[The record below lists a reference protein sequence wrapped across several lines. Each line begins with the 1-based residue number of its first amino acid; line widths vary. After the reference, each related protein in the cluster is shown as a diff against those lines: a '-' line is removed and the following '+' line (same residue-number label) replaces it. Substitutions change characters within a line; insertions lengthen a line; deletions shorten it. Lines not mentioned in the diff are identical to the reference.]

1 MISSLRRIFGS
12 YSKAQEMLFL
22 LHGLKAVVRQGFY
35 GEEMPAVEGFCKSHS
50 LFLVKSRFKVIL
62 DGEKNFTNKGWR
74 IPETEPRAGM
84 YNEGH
89 CPLSNVLRNIPE
101 DKTISIN
108 YFCPPLYFVYIS
120 QDEEKAYLAS
130 YYELTNNHR
139 GLGLLL
145 GYPACCV
152 DYFCRNF
159 SEQNTNPEILSVNS
173 SGFPENWYT
182 NLSRRHEDYVIISH
196 FPCRADCAESITLGK
211 SFFALLQQKEP
222 ERAKELWESLSA

>member
-1 MISSLRRIFGS
+1 MGKIHRKIYKNHSTQKTPPMMSSLLRIFGS

-35 GEEMPAVEGFCKSHS
+35 GEEMPAMEGFCKSHS

-84 YNEGH
+84 
-89 CPLSNVLRNIPE
+89 
-101 DKTISIN
+101 
-108 YFCPPLYFVYIS
+108 YFVYIS

-173 SGFPENWYT
+173 SENQYT
-182 NLSRRHEDYVIISH
+182 NLSRRHEDYAIISH

-211 SFFALLQQKEP
+211 IFFALLQQEEP